1 MKKAK
6 FKVGQVVDD
15 LNGDES
21 FEVVKVYPNKA
32 EAMLDMKKTLSV
44 KLYKELEEEVSEFYD
59 NYRAI
64 DSSDDKKPWYILKP
78 TEGGQQKGFPPYLN
92 PEAYVFLP

>member
-21 FEVVKVYPNKA
+21 FEVVNVYPNKA

-78 TEGGQQKGFPPYLN
+78 TEGVQQKGFPPYLN

>member
-6 FKVGQVVDD
+6 FKVGQIVDD

-32 EAMLDMKKTLSV
+32 EAMTDMKMTLST
-44 KLYKELEEEVSEFYD
+44 KLYKILVDDVSGLYD

-64 DSSDDKKPWYILKP
+64 DPRDDKKPWYILKP
-78 TEGGQQKGFPPYLN
+78 TEGPEQKGFPPYLN